1 MSRCLLTMTHAR
13 STSSLRALAALLV
26 VVLLL
31 GGADLAQAQNGSASS
46 NDSVLDD
53 PFVRQQAKQGLDL
66 LYDMQF
72 AEAGRLFDQIDRRYP
87 QHPIGPFLQALNTWW
102 KILLDFSDTSH
113 DAAFNASMEEV
124 IDRSDRILKRD
135 EENFDAM
142 FFKGAALGFRGRLR
156 SNRREWFGAATDGKR
171 AMDYVLGVAKKD
183 PSNHDY
189 IFGKGLYDYYA
200 AVIPERYPFA
210 KAITTFLPKG
220 DRLRGLQELER
231 TASQGYYIQTEAA
244 YFLLQIYYLFEKD
257 FDKSVE
263 YASWLRQRH
272 PRNSFFHAIEGR
284 IYARWGY
291 WRKAE
296 TIFTDVLNRYKQDQ
310 AGYNAATAEQALYY
324 LARARMASSQH
335 QEAVSFLLQLEAL
348 SSRTP
353 EDTYF
358 KVMGRLR
365 QGMAY
370 DALGQRSLAEDRYRQ
385 VLAMKEWGSSR
396 DQAKKYLKRP
406 YGAMP

>member
-1 MSRCLLTMTHAR
+1 MNARNKTPLSTLLACLFV
-13 STSSLRALAALLV
+13 AALLF
-26 VVLLL
+26 
-31 GGADLAQAQNGSASS
+31 GNTATALAQPSGNGSASS

-53 PFVRQQAKQGLDL
+53 PFVRSQAKQGLDL
-66 LYDMQF
+66 LYDMKF
-72 AEAGRLFDQIDRRYP
+72 AEASRLFDQIDQRFP

-113 DAAFNASMEEV
+113 DATFNAAMEEV

-135 EENFDAM
+135 KQDFDAM

-220 DRLRGLQELER
+220 DRARGLAELER

-244 YFLLQIYYLFEKD
+244 
-257 FDKSVE
+257 
-263 YASWLRQRH
+263 
-272 PRNSFFHAIEGR
+272 
-284 IYARWGY
+284 
-291 WRKAE
+291 
-296 TIFTDVLNRYKQDQ
+296 
-310 AGYNAATAEQALYY
+310 
-324 LARARMASSQH
+324 
-335 QEAVSFLLQLEAL
+335 
-348 SSRTP
+348 
-353 EDTYF
+353 
-358 KVMGRLR
+358 
-365 QGMAY
+365 
-370 DALGQRSLAEDRYRQ
+370 
-385 VLAMKEWGSSR
+385 
-396 DQAKKYLKRP
+396 
-406 YGAMP
+406 